1 MNTKD
6 FIEKPVNKLFFHYLI
21 PAICATMVTSIYV
34 LADTIIIGKGIGATA
49 VAALNIALPVYN
61 VFFGFGLLFGV
72 GGSVLMSIYRGSGNE
87 KKANG
92 FFSTALVL
100 NIAVWVLATIIC
112 SIFAE
117 DIAWALGAT
126 DETIGYIMDYIP
138 WIIGGTGAFLFS
150 SFLQTFIRNDGAPKL
165 AMKGVIAGG
174 VTNIILDYVF
184 VYPLQMGM
192 QGAALATVIGSM
204 LTVLILLTH
213 FLSSK
218 NQLRFSLKSV
228 RIVYV
233 RDIFVNGFTSFIIEA
248 ASGFTIFVFNMQ
260 LLKYFGNTGVTVYGI
275 ICNTAIIVTCLCKGI
290 EQAAQPILSINYG
303 AGLSKRLLEIQ
314 SLSVK
319 ASVIVCGIFV
329 LLGLLVPNLFTYI
342 FIHPDAAIL
351 EMSGKAIRIYFS
363 GFIFLGINMVF
374 ICYFQS
380 VAKAVSSLVLCLL
393 RGGILITVFVCVL
406 PICIGS
412 SGIWFAFLAAEFTTM
427 VIGII
432 IYNKEMKRIRELR

>member
-1 MNTKD
+1 MNTND

-61 VFFGFGLLFGV
+61 IFFGFGLLFGV
-72 GGSVLMSIYRGSGNE
+72 GGSVLMSIYRGSGNHE
-87 KKANG
+87 KANA
-92 FFSTALVL
+92 FFSTALLL
-100 NIAVWVLATIIC
+100 NIVV
-112 SIFAE
+112 SIAAMIVCGLFAE
-117 DIAWALGAT
+117 NMAWLLGAT
-126 DETIGYIMDYIP
+126 DETIDYIMDYIP

-184 VYPLQMGM
+184 VYPMQMGM
-192 QGAALATVIGSM
+192 KGAALATVIGST

-213 FLSSK
+213 FRSSK
-218 NQLRFSLKSV
+218 NQLKFSFKAIKLAY
-228 RIVYV
+228 I
-233 RDIFVNGFTSFIIEA
+233 RDIFANGFTSFIIEA

-275 ICNTAIIVTCLCKGI
+275 ICNTTIVVTCLCKGI

-303 AGLSKRLLEIQ
+303 AGLSKRLLAIQ
-314 SLSVK
+314 SLSIK
-319 ASVIVCGIFV
+319 TSVVVCAVPV
-329 LLGLLVPNLFTYI
+329 LLGLFVPNLFTYI

-351 EMSGKAIRIYFS
+351 ELSGNAIRIYFS
-363 GFIFLGINMVF
+363 GFLFLGVNMVF

-380 VAKAVSSLVLCLL
+380 VAKALSSLILCLL
-393 RGGILITVFVCVL
+393 RGCVLITIFVCVL
-406 PICIGS
+406 PMLIGS
-412 SGIWFAFLAAEFTTM
+412 NGIWLAFLAAEFVTM
-427 VIGII
+427 IVGII
-432 IYNKEMKRIRELR
+432 LYKKELKKIRELH

>member
-1 MNTKD
+1 M
-6 FIEKPVNKLFFHYLI
+6 
-21 PAICATMVTSIYV
+21 
-34 LADTIIIGKGIGATA
+34 
-49 VAALNIALPVYN
+49 
-61 VFFGFGLLFGV
+61 
-72 GGSVLMSIYRGSGNE
+72 R
-87 KKANG
+87 
-92 FFSTALVL
+92 
-100 NIAVWVLATIIC
+100 
-112 SIFAE
+112 
-117 DIAWALGAT
+117 
-126 DETIGYIMDYIP
+126 
-138 WIIGGTGAFLFS
+138 
-150 SFLQTFIRNDGAPKL
+150 
-165 AMKGVIAGG
+165 
-174 VTNIILDYVF
+174 
-184 VYPLQMGM
+184 
-192 QGAALATVIGSM
+192 GAALATVIGST

-329 LLGLLVPNLFTYI
+329 LLGLFVPNLFTYI